1 MRVLIAEDD
10 KVLAEA
16 VALGLRR
23 EGMAVDIVLDGDNV
37 VAQVR
42 VNSYDV
48 VVLDRDLPG
57 THGDEIC
64 RALVTEGSTSRILM
78 LTAASSLKDRVDG
91 LELGADDY
99 LSKPF
104 EFVELVAR
112 IRAVARRPAAPA
124 PRLEYGDLSLDPSGR
139 TASRAGRRL
148 TLTPKELAVLE
159 RLLAAQGQPISAEQ
173 LLGEVWDEATDPFTT
188 TVKTTI
194 GRLRAKLGN
203 PPLIETVREAGYR
216 IGES

>member
-1 MRVLIAEDD
+1 
-10 KVLAEA
+10 
-16 VALGLRR
+16 
-23 EGMAVDIVLDGDNV
+23 
-37 VAQVR
+37 
-42 VNSYDV
+42 
-48 VVLDRDLPG
+48 
-57 THGDEIC
+57 
-64 RALVTEGSTSRILM
+64 
-78 LTAASSLKDRVDG
+78 
-91 LELGADDY
+91 
-99 LSKPF
+99 
-104 EFVELVAR
+104 
-112 IRAVARRPAAPA
+112 
-124 PRLEYGDLSLDPSGR
+124 LDPSGR

-173 LLGEVWDEATDPFTT
+173 LLGEVWDDATDPFTT